1 MSYSKHNLLSTGN
14 ILILKFVINCRR
26 LWIFCFI
33 LLLVFQ
39 SDLYYF
45 VVMNTALKSSISHGI
60 GGGLGYTKSGRLGS
74 YLLAA
79 GLVTGVHWYIQSRLA
94 WA

>member
-1 MSYSKHNLLSTGN
+1 
-14 ILILKFVINCRR
+14 
-26 LWIFCFI
+26 
-33 LLLVFQ
+33 
-39 SDLYYF
+39 
-45 VVMNTALKSSISHGI
+45 MNTALKSSISHGI